1 MHWSILVYVRGYS
14 HDANFNFCFTWQEWS
29 LSFFLLID
37 SKRFQRGDLNKNENQ
52 IEVTLPGPPAPGAT
66 GLFHHIFVFIL
77 LLYSI
82 VWKTHRRRSHVC
94 AIFQACCAIFF
105 ASGHNFYFFCILLWK
120 FTYKLDVSHPLNLGV
135 VKHAFQWYFT
145 LFWGKFRIIVSMLFL
160 CVIFLSAIFFTLFL
174 TMLRNI
180 TTFHWSWK
188 LITFGVLKLNSGVD
202 PISRE

>member
-1 MHWSILVYVRGYS
+1 MKLFWAQTFLIQNVPCSYVFKVYSKMAPYPLSQLINNFFIHFVNLSCWLHKILTNTVDCPTGWQKTLITRMHWSILVYVRGYS

-94 AIFQACCAIFF
+94 AIFLACCAIFF
-105 ASGHNFYFFCILLWK
+105 ASGHNFYFFFAFCCE
-120 FTYKLDVSHPLNLGV
+120 NL
-135 VKHAFQWYFT
+135 H
-145 LFWGKFRIIVSMLFL
+145 I
-160 CVIFLSAIFFTLFL
+160 
-174 TMLRNI
+174 
-180 TTFHWSWK
+180 SWM
-188 LITFGVLKLNSGVD
+188 
-202 PISRE
+202 

>member
-1 MHWSILVYVRGYS
+1 MYKCTLFVCLPRLFRKWPSALCLSFWSKLFLHFVNLSCWLHQILTNNVDCPTLWQKTLITRMHWSILVYVRGYS

-94 AIFQACCAIFF
+94 AIFQACCAIFCQWTRKYCFFLHF
-105 ASGHNFYFFCILLWK
+105 A
-120 FTYKLDVSHPLNLGV
+120 
-135 VKHAFQWYFT
+135 VKINALHEW
-145 LFWGKFRIIVSMLFL
+145 ID
-160 CVIFLSAIFFTLFL
+160 
-174 TMLRNI
+174 TM
-180 TTFHWSWK
+180 WA
-188 LITFGVLKLNSGVD
+188 
-202 PISRE
+202 

>member
-1 MHWSILVYVRGYS
+1 MTTKGTCWVLAKTGAERSVDDFVSLRTAMKYYDNLAKRKRRLKKKVKVPLVVIFLLIFYSCSGTVWRMHWSILVYVRGYS

-94 AIFQACCAIFF
+94 AIFQACCAIFLPVDTI
-105 ASGHNFYFFCILLWK
+105 S
-120 FTYKLDVSHPLNLGV
+120 
-135 VKHAFQWYFT
+135 
-145 LFWGKFRIIVSMLFL
+145 
-160 CVIFLSAIFFTLFL
+160 IFFLHFAVK
-174 TMLRNI
+174 I
-180 TTFHWSWK
+180 Y
-188 LITFGVLKLNSGVD
+188 I
-202 PISRE
+202 